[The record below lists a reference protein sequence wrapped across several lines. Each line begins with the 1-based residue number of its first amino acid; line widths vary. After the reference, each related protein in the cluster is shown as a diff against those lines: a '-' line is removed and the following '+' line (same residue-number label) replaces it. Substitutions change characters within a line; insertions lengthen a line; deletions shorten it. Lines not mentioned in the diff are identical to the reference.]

1 MANTRTAV
9 TAPAQTYRVS
19 TDVEVAADASLLIG
33 LYTDSTS
40 GEVPGSFEIN
50 LYQKTPGGPRLLCDL
65 SKVEPMILQGPCT
78 VYVVFPDVSS
88 RGVNIGLFTEA

>member
-1 MANTRTAV
+1 MPTGVFVAFITSNRSAS
-9 TAPAQTYRVS
+9 PL
-19 TDVEVAADASLLIG
+19 AADASLLIG
-33 LYTDSTS
+33 PYTDSPS
-40 GEVPGSFEIN
+40 GDVPGSFEIN

-65 SKVEPMILQGPCT
+65 SKVVPQTLCGPCT